1 MKRNLDLVRDILLHL
16 ESQESGFYYK
26 SLILENY
33 SKDETIYHIILM
45 IENELIDGNIH
56 PVSGNSTPLVI
67 VTRMTWKGHDFLE
80 ACRDNQRW
88 KQAKEVFAN
97 VGGVTF
103 EVAKDV
109 LVQLMMKSVSQI
121 IQLS

>member
-26 SLILENY
+26 PLTLENY

-45 IENELIDGNIH
+45 IENELIDGKIQS
-56 PVSGNSTPLVI
+56 VSGNATPLVI
-67 VTRMTWKGHDFLE
+67 VTRITWKGHDFLD
-80 ACRDNQRW
+80 ACRDSQRW
-88 KQAKEVFAN
+88 KQAKEVFSN

-103 EVAKDV
+103 DVAKDI

-121 IQLS
+121 IQL